1 MGNVSLSKRFSLVA
15 SWHSDKWCSA
25 CNAGVPVQ
33 CLTLLLRCLMG
44 IYLELL
50 TRGFLVELKTAF
62 VLPISEKPFPKITA
76 GEFLSQS
83 NTPTVCVLLP
93 CHGTELY

>member
-15 SWHSDKWCSA
+15 SWHSGKWCSA

-33 CLTLLLRCLMG
+33 CLTLLLHCLMG

-50 TRGFLVELKTAF
+50 TRGFLVGLNTF
-62 VLPISEKPFPKITA
+62 VLPISGKPFPKITS
-76 GEFLSQS
+76 GKFLS
-83 NTPTVCVLLP
+83 
-93 CHGTELY
+93 